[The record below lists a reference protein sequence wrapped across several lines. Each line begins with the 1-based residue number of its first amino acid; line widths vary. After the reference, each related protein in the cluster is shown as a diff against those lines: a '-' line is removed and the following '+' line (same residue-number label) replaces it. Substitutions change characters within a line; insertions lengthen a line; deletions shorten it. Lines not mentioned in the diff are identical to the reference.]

1 MRREC
6 AGAHPNTCLGNR
18 RIGDRHGHTL
28 IFRQIRSS
36 DRRRGNRSHRTGLLD
51 LAPNRF
57 LSARHFVHTTVIYH
71 LGKSFIK
78 GYAHLVSLGQTEFRR
93 FHLTTVERD
102 AVTGLRRILGSE
114 NQIVES
120 VVAAGHV
127 VHHHSVQIAVCIG
140 IHRSRRSGHLRDQL
154 GNGNGR
160 SLTRIGRNHTAFEI
174 DLLTAV
180 ALDELYVID
189 CEYRRQISRE
199 TDRKLA
205 DSLLER
211 EIYGELHPVRIGRIA
226 AADLLVSQVARP
238 VGSVT
243 YGNVERLGFENVVVS
258 TAVTL
263 RISTAEDDPVVGLA
277 RRHRNSVDV
286 ESRRCRTEENLVR
299 TRSTVV
305 TAAELTGST
314 HRYVRRGIGHR
325 RITRTGSILPC
336 IGLIEER
343 PFIIDLLGRRLV
355 EIVLVNRIAAR
366 IGRHDTAAEID
377 FLTAVAIGKRKIVN
391 RKCGIGSLTA
401 RRGSKANRKLLQ
413 RRFQRKVRFELNPV
427 RIGFVA
433 AADLLIFQ
441 LFPGRTVSDPNVEIL
456 GFESIIVSTIIIF
469 RIIRTESNPII
480 GFARRQRNV
489 IYVEI
494 SGSRTEEDLVLAR
507 SSVIAAAVF
516 LRRAYRHILVSIS
529 YGLDTRA
536 RSILPSIRLIEE
548 RPFIIDLL
556 GRRLVE
562 IVLVNRIAARIGR
575 HDTAAE
581 IDFLTAV
588 AIGKRKIVNR
598 KCGIGSLTARRGSK
612 ANRKLL
618 QRRFQRKVRF
628 ELNPVRIGFVAAA
641 DLLIFQLFPG
651 RTVSDPNV
659 EILGFE
665 SIIVS
670 TIIIFRIIRTESNP
684 IIGFAR
690 RQRNVIYVEISGSR
704 TEEDLVL
711 ARSSVIAAAVFLR
724 RAYRHILVSISYG
737 LDTRARSILPSIRLI
752 EERPAIVLFRSKRFI
767 EIIAVNN
774 GRRLH
779 FALKY
784 IDILLNQCAVGVVN
798 LESHFGRL
806 TDVRSGHRNGH
817 GSIALAFGSRKA
829 HPSLFVLDDST
840 PGTVRFNDKSTV
852 VLICGL
858 SLRIER
864 QVLRRDVQI
873 GSAHVV
879 IVVGTSREHRHGE
892 HGQCTEEQFPNAT
905 LFHKQLNFRVI

>member
-6 AGAHPNTCLGNR
+6 AGARPNTCLGNR

-51 LAPNRF
+51 LAPSRF

-78 GYAHLVSLGQTEFRR
+78 GYAHLVTLVQTERRR
-93 FHLTTVERD
+93 FYLTTVERD

-114 NQIVES
+114 DQVVEGIIGT
-120 VVAAGHV
+120 GHI
-127 VHHHSVQIAVCIG
+127 VHHHSVQIAICIG
-140 IHRSRRSGHLRDQL
+140 IHRSLRISHLCDQL

-160 SLTRIGRNHTAFEI
+160 SLTRIGRHHTAFEI

-211 EIYGELHPVRIGRIA
+211 EIYGELDPVRIGRIA
-226 AADLLVSQVARP
+226 AADLLVSQIARP

-243 YGNVERLGFENVVVS
+243 YGNVERFGFENVVVS

-343 PFIIDLLGRRLV
+343 PFIINLLGRRLV

-366 IGRHDTAAEID
+366 IGRHDTAARQVD
-377 FLTAVAIGKRKIVN
+377 LLAAVTGHQRDIVQTELRRCFRLELDVKRRSRI
-391 RKCGIGSLTA
+391 LE
-401 RRGSKANRKLLQ
+401 
-413 RRFQRKVRFELNPV
+413 RKVLGCKYPV
-427 RIGFVA
+427 RI
-433 AADLLIFQ
+433 DLITVVYLVRQRSIVRSV
-441 LFPGRTVSDPNVEIL
+441 RTEINHEVVLVEIIVIVITVVIL
-456 GFESIIVSTIIIF
+456 SAESQLQ
-469 RIIRTESNPII
+469 I
-480 GFARRQRNV
+480 GLVGGER
-489 IYVEI
+489 YVFNRK
-494 SGSRTEEDLVLAR
+494 GCRSRAEEDHV
-507 SSVIAAAVF
+507 
-516 LRRAYRHILVSIS
+516 
-529 YGLDTRA
+529 RA
-536 RSILPSIRLIEE
+536 RSTVISTRAALAGRTNRGVRTLVRNLRSTLTGGVPTRVSRNQRLIING
-548 RPFIIDLL
+548 FVT
-556 GRRLVE
+556 RRLVE
-562 IVLVNRIAARIGR
+562 NNRRR
-575 HDTAAE
+575 H
-581 IDFLTAV
+581 
-588 AIGKRKIVNR
+588 
-598 KCGIGSLTARRGSK
+598 
-612 ANRKLL
+612 
-618 QRRFQRKVRF
+618 
-628 ELNPVRIGFVAAA
+628 
-641 DLLIFQLFPG
+641 
-651 RTVSDPNV
+651 
-659 EILGFE
+659 
-665 SIIVS
+665 
-670 TIIIFRIIRTESNP
+670 
-684 IIGFAR
+684 
-690 RQRNVIYVEISGSR
+690 Y
-704 TEEDLVL
+704 
-711 ARSSVIAAAVFLR
+711 
-724 RAYRHILVSISYG
+724 
-737 LDTRARSILPSIRLI
+737 
-752 EERPAIVLFRSKRFI
+752 
-767 EIIAVNN
+767 
-774 GRRLH
+774 

-798 LESHFGRL
+798 LESHFSRL

>member
-6 AGAHPNTCLGNR
+6 AGARPNTCLGNR

-36 DRRRGNRSHRTGLLD
+36 DRRRRNRSHRTGLLD
-51 LAPNRF
+51 LAPSRF

-78 GYAHLVSLGQTEFRR
+78 GYAHLVTLVQTERRR
-93 FHLTTVERD
+93 FYLTAVEGD

-114 NQIVES
+114 DQVVEGIIGT
-120 VVAAGHV
+120 GHV
-127 VHHHSVQIAVCIG
+127 VHHHSVQIAICIG
-140 IHRSRRSGHLRDQL
+140 IHRSLRISHLRDQL

-189 CEYRRQISRE
+189 CKYRRQISRE

-211 EIYGELHPVRIGRIA
+211 EIYGKLDPVRIGRIA

-277 RRHRNSVDV
+277 RRHRNIVDV
-286 ESRRCRTEENLVR
+286 ESRRCRAEENLVR

-305 TAAELTGST
+305 TAAELAGST

-336 IGLIEER
+336 VGLVEER
-343 PFIIDLLGRRLV
+343 PFIIDLLGRRLI

-366 IGRHDTAAEID
+366 IGRHDTAARQVD
-377 FLTAVAIGKRKIVN
+377 FLAAVAGHQSNIIQTEFRRNICFELDIKRRSRILERKVLGSEYPIRIFLITVVHLVRQRSIVRSVRTERNHEVILLETVVIIVLIVILSAESQLQVGLAGGERYVFN
-391 RKCGIGSLTA
+391 RKGC
-401 RRGSKANRKLLQ
+401 R
-413 RRFQRKVRFELNPV
+413 
-427 RIGFVA
+427 
-433 AADLLIFQ
+433 
-441 LFPGRTVSDPNVEIL
+441 
-456 GFESIIVSTIIIF
+456 
-469 RIIRTESNPII
+469 
-480 GFARRQRNV
+480 
-489 IYVEI
+489 
-494 SGSRTEEDLVLAR
+494 SRTEEDHVRTR
-507 SSVIAAAVF
+507 STVI
-516 LRRAYRHILVSIS
+516 S
-529 YGLDTRA
+529 TRA
-536 RSILPSIRLIEE
+536 ALAGRTNRGVRTLVRNLRSTLTGGVPTRVSRNQRLIING
-548 RPFIIDLL
+548 FVT
-556 GRRLVE
+556 RRLVE
-562 IVLVNRIAARIGR
+562 NNRRR
-575 HDTAAE
+575 H
-581 IDFLTAV
+581 
-588 AIGKRKIVNR
+588 
-598 KCGIGSLTARRGSK
+598 
-612 ANRKLL
+612 
-618 QRRFQRKVRF
+618 
-628 ELNPVRIGFVAAA
+628 
-641 DLLIFQLFPG
+641 
-651 RTVSDPNV
+651 
-659 EILGFE
+659 
-665 SIIVS
+665 
-670 TIIIFRIIRTESNP
+670 
-684 IIGFAR
+684 
-690 RQRNVIYVEISGSR
+690 
-704 TEEDLVL
+704 
-711 ARSSVIAAAVFLR
+711 
-724 RAYRHILVSISYG
+724 
-737 LDTRARSILPSIRLI
+737 
-752 EERPAIVLFRSKRFI
+752 
-767 EIIAVNN
+767 
-774 GRRLH
+774 H

-798 LESHFGRL
+798 LECHFGRL

>member
-6 AGAHPNTCLGNR
+6 AGARPNTCLGNR

-51 LAPNRF
+51 LAPSRF

-78 GYAHLVSLGQTEFRR
+78 GYAHLVTLVQTERRR
-93 FHLTTVERD
+93 FYLTAVERD

-114 NQIVES
+114 DQVVEGIIGT
-120 VVAAGHV
+120 GHV
-127 VHHHSVQIAVCIG
+127 VHHHCVQIAICIG
-140 IHRSRRSGHLRDQL
+140 IHRSLRISHLRDQL
-154 GNGNGR
+154 RNSNGR

-189 CEYRRQISRE
+189 CKYRRQISRE

-211 EIYGELHPVRIGRIA
+211 EIYGKLDPVRIGRIA

-277 RRHRNSVDV
+277 RRHRNIVDV
-286 ESRRCRTEENLVR
+286 ESRRCRAEENLVR

-305 TAAELTGST
+305 TAAELAGST

-336 IGLIEER
+336 VGLIQER
-343 PFIIDLLGRRLV
+343 PFIIDLLGRRLI

-366 IGRHDTAAEID
+366 IGRHDTAARQVD
-377 FLTAVAIGKRKIVN
+377 LLAAVAGHQSNIIQTEFRRNICFELDIKRRSRILERKVLGSEYPIRIFLVTVVHLVRQRSIVRSVRTERNHEVILLETVVIIVLIVILSAESQLQVGLAGGERYVFN
-391 RKCGIGSLTA
+391 RKGC
-401 RRGSKANRKLLQ
+401 R
-413 RRFQRKVRFELNPV
+413 
-427 RIGFVA
+427 
-433 AADLLIFQ
+433 
-441 LFPGRTVSDPNVEIL
+441 
-456 GFESIIVSTIIIF
+456 
-469 RIIRTESNPII
+469 
-480 GFARRQRNV
+480 
-489 IYVEI
+489 
-494 SGSRTEEDLVLAR
+494 SRTEEDHVRTR
-507 SSVIAAAVF
+507 STVI
-516 LRRAYRHILVSIS
+516 S
-529 YGLDTRA
+529 TRA
-536 RSILPSIRLIEE
+536 ALAGRTNRGVRTLVRNLRSTLTGGVPTRVSRNQRLIING
-548 RPFIIDLL
+548 FVT
-556 GRRLVE
+556 RRLVE
-562 IVLVNRIAARIGR
+562 NNRRR
-575 HDTAAE
+575 H
-581 IDFLTAV
+581 
-588 AIGKRKIVNR
+588 
-598 KCGIGSLTARRGSK
+598 
-612 ANRKLL
+612 
-618 QRRFQRKVRF
+618 
-628 ELNPVRIGFVAAA
+628 
-641 DLLIFQLFPG
+641 
-651 RTVSDPNV
+651 
-659 EILGFE
+659 
-665 SIIVS
+665 
-670 TIIIFRIIRTESNP
+670 
-684 IIGFAR
+684 
-690 RQRNVIYVEISGSR
+690 Y
-704 TEEDLVL
+704 
-711 ARSSVIAAAVFLR
+711 
-724 RAYRHILVSISYG
+724 
-737 LDTRARSILPSIRLI
+737 
-752 EERPAIVLFRSKRFI
+752 
-767 EIIAVNN
+767 
-774 GRRLH
+774 

>member
-6 AGAHPNTCLGNR
+6 AGARPNTCLGNR

-28 IFRQIRSS
+28 IFRQIRSN

-51 LAPNRF
+51 LAPSRF

-78 GYAHLVSLGQTEFRR
+78 GYAHLVTLVQTERRR
-93 FHLTTVERD
+93 FYLTAVERD

-114 NQIVES
+114 DQVVEGIIGT
-120 VVAAGHV
+120 GHV
-127 VHHHSVQIAVCIG
+127 VHHHSVQIAICIG
-140 IHRSRRSGHLRDQL
+140 IHRSLRISHLRDQL

-174 DLLTAV
+174 NLLTAV

-211 EIYGELHPVRIGRIA
+211 EIYGKLDPVRIGRIA

-258 TAVTL
+258 TAVIL

-277 RRHRNSVDV
+277 RRHRNIVDV
-286 ESRRCRTEENLVR
+286 ESRRCRAEENLVR

-305 TAAELTGST
+305 TAAELAGST

-336 IGLIEER
+336 VGLVEER
-343 PFIIDLLGRRLV
+343 PFIIDLLGRRLI
-355 EIVLVNRIAAR
+355 EIVLVNRITAR
-366 IGRHDTAAEID
+366 IGRHDTAARQVD
-377 FLTAVAIGKRKIVN
+377 FLAAVAGHQSNIIQTEFRRNICFELDIKRRSRILERKVLGSEYPIRIFLITVVHLVRQRSIVRSVRTERNHEVILLETVVIIVLIVILSAESQLQVGLAGGERYVFN
-391 RKCGIGSLTA
+391 RKGC
-401 RRGSKANRKLLQ
+401 R
-413 RRFQRKVRFELNPV
+413 
-427 RIGFVA
+427 
-433 AADLLIFQ
+433 
-441 LFPGRTVSDPNVEIL
+441 
-456 GFESIIVSTIIIF
+456 
-469 RIIRTESNPII
+469 
-480 GFARRQRNV
+480 
-489 IYVEI
+489 
-494 SGSRTEEDLVLAR
+494 SRTEEDHVRTR
-507 SSVIAAAVF
+507 STVI
-516 LRRAYRHILVSIS
+516 S
-529 YGLDTRA
+529 TRA
-536 RSILPSIRLIEE
+536 ALAGRTNRGVRTLVRNLRSTLTGGVPTRVSRNQRLIING
-548 RPFIIDLL
+548 FVT
-556 GRRLVE
+556 RRLVE
-562 IVLVNRIAARIGR
+562 NNRRR
-575 HDTAAE
+575 H
-581 IDFLTAV
+581 
-588 AIGKRKIVNR
+588 
-598 KCGIGSLTARRGSK
+598 
-612 ANRKLL
+612 
-618 QRRFQRKVRF
+618 
-628 ELNPVRIGFVAAA
+628 
-641 DLLIFQLFPG
+641 
-651 RTVSDPNV
+651 
-659 EILGFE
+659 
-665 SIIVS
+665 
-670 TIIIFRIIRTESNP
+670 
-684 IIGFAR
+684 
-690 RQRNVIYVEISGSR
+690 Y
-704 TEEDLVL
+704 
-711 ARSSVIAAAVFLR
+711 
-724 RAYRHILVSISYG
+724 
-737 LDTRARSILPSIRLI
+737 
-752 EERPAIVLFRSKRFI
+752 
-767 EIIAVNN
+767 
-774 GRRLH
+774 
-779 FALKY
+779 FALKH

>member
-6 AGAHPNTCLGNR
+6 AGARPNTCLGNR

-36 DRRRGNRSHRTGLLD
+36 DRRRRNRSHRTGLLD
-51 LAPNRF
+51 LAPSRF

-78 GYAHLVSLGQTEFRR
+78 GYAHLVTLVQTERRR
-93 FHLTTVERD
+93 FYLTAVEGD

-114 NQIVES
+114 DQVVEGIIGT
-120 VVAAGHV
+120 GHV
-127 VHHHSVQIAVCIG
+127 VHHHSVQIAICIG
-140 IHRSRRSGHLRDQL
+140 IHRSLRISHLRDQL

-189 CEYRRQISRE
+189 CKYRRQISRE

-211 EIYGELHPVRIGRIA
+211 EIYGKLDPVRIGRIA

-277 RRHRNSVDV
+277 RRHRNIVDV
-286 ESRRCRTEENLVR
+286 ESRRCRAEENLVR

-305 TAAELTGST
+305 TAAELAGST

-336 IGLIEER
+336 VGLIQER
-343 PFIIDLLGRRLV
+343 PFIIDLLGRRLI

-366 IGRHDTAAEID
+366 IGRHDTAARQVD
-377 FLTAVAIGKRKIVN
+377 FLAAVAGHQSNIIQTEFRRNICFELDIKRRSRILERKVLGSEYPIRIFLVTVVHLVRQRSIVRSVRTERNHEVILLETVVIIVLIVILSAESQLQVGLAGGERYVFN
-391 RKCGIGSLTA
+391 RKGC
-401 RRGSKANRKLLQ
+401 R
-413 RRFQRKVRFELNPV
+413 
-427 RIGFVA
+427 
-433 AADLLIFQ
+433 
-441 LFPGRTVSDPNVEIL
+441 
-456 GFESIIVSTIIIF
+456 
-469 RIIRTESNPII
+469 
-480 GFARRQRNV
+480 
-489 IYVEI
+489 
-494 SGSRTEEDLVLAR
+494 SRTEEDHVRTR
-507 SSVIAAAVF
+507 STVI
-516 LRRAYRHILVSIS
+516 S
-529 YGLDTRA
+529 TRA
-536 RSILPSIRLIEE
+536 ALAGRTNRGVRTLVRNLRSTLTGGVPTRVSRNQRLIING
-548 RPFIIDLL
+548 FVT
-556 GRRLVE
+556 RRLVE
-562 IVLVNRIAARIGR
+562 NNRRR
-575 HDTAAE
+575 H
-581 IDFLTAV
+581 
-588 AIGKRKIVNR
+588 
-598 KCGIGSLTARRGSK
+598 
-612 ANRKLL
+612 
-618 QRRFQRKVRF
+618 
-628 ELNPVRIGFVAAA
+628 
-641 DLLIFQLFPG
+641 
-651 RTVSDPNV
+651 
-659 EILGFE
+659 
-665 SIIVS
+665 
-670 TIIIFRIIRTESNP
+670 
-684 IIGFAR
+684 
-690 RQRNVIYVEISGSR
+690 
-704 TEEDLVL
+704 
-711 ARSSVIAAAVFLR
+711 
-724 RAYRHILVSISYG
+724 
-737 LDTRARSILPSIRLI
+737 
-752 EERPAIVLFRSKRFI
+752 
-767 EIIAVNN
+767 
-774 GRRLH
+774 H

-798 LESHFGRL
+798 LECHFGRL

>member
-6 AGAHPNTCLGNR
+6 AGARPNTCLGNR

-28 IFRQIRSS
+28 IFRQIRSN

-51 LAPNRF
+51 LAPSRF

-78 GYAHLVSLGQTEFRR
+78 GYAHLVTLVQTERRR
-93 FHLTTVERD
+93 FYLTAVERD

-114 NQIVES
+114 DQVVEGIIGT
-120 VVAAGHV
+120 GHV
-127 VHHHSVQIAVCIG
+127 VHHHSVQIAICIG
-140 IHRSRRSGHLRDQL
+140 IHRSLRISHLRDQL

-174 DLLTAV
+174 NLLTAV

-211 EIYGELHPVRIGRIA
+211 EIYGKLDPVRIGRIA

-258 TAVTL
+258 TAVIL

-277 RRHRNSVDV
+277 RRHRNIVDV
-286 ESRRCRTEENLVR
+286 ESRRCRAEENLVR

-305 TAAELTGST
+305 TAAELAGST

-336 IGLIEER
+336 VGLVEER
-343 PFIIDLLGRRLV
+343 PFIIDLLGRRLI
-355 EIVLVNRIAAR
+355 EIVLVNRITAR
-366 IGRHDTAAEID
+366 IGRHDTAARQVD
-377 FLTAVAIGKRKIVN
+377 FLAAVAGHQSNIIQTEFRRNICFELDIKRRSRILERKVLGSEYPIRIFLVTVVHLVRQRSIVRSVRTERNHEVILLETVVIIVLIVILSAESQLQVGLAGGERYVFN
-391 RKCGIGSLTA
+391 RKGC
-401 RRGSKANRKLLQ
+401 R
-413 RRFQRKVRFELNPV
+413 
-427 RIGFVA
+427 
-433 AADLLIFQ
+433 
-441 LFPGRTVSDPNVEIL
+441 
-456 GFESIIVSTIIIF
+456 
-469 RIIRTESNPII
+469 
-480 GFARRQRNV
+480 
-489 IYVEI
+489 
-494 SGSRTEEDLVLAR
+494 SRTEEDHVRTR
-507 SSVIAAAVF
+507 STVI
-516 LRRAYRHILVSIS
+516 S
-529 YGLDTRA
+529 TRA
-536 RSILPSIRLIEE
+536 ALAGRTNRGVRTLVRNLRSTLTGGVPTRVSRNQRLIING
-548 RPFIIDLL
+548 FVT
-556 GRRLVE
+556 RRLVE
-562 IVLVNRIAARIGR
+562 NNRRR
-575 HDTAAE
+575 H
-581 IDFLTAV
+581 
-588 AIGKRKIVNR
+588 
-598 KCGIGSLTARRGSK
+598 
-612 ANRKLL
+612 
-618 QRRFQRKVRF
+618 
-628 ELNPVRIGFVAAA
+628 
-641 DLLIFQLFPG
+641 
-651 RTVSDPNV
+651 
-659 EILGFE
+659 
-665 SIIVS
+665 
-670 TIIIFRIIRTESNP
+670 
-684 IIGFAR
+684 
-690 RQRNVIYVEISGSR
+690 Y
-704 TEEDLVL
+704 
-711 ARSSVIAAAVFLR
+711 
-724 RAYRHILVSISYG
+724 
-737 LDTRARSILPSIRLI
+737 
-752 EERPAIVLFRSKRFI
+752 
-767 EIIAVNN
+767 
-774 GRRLH
+774 
-779 FALKY
+779 FALKH

>member
-6 AGAHPNTCLGNR
+6 AGARPNTCLGNR

-51 LAPNRF
+51 LAPSRF

-78 GYAHLVSLGQTEFRR
+78 GYAHLVTLVQTERRR
-93 FHLTTVERD
+93 FYLTAVERD

-114 NQIVES
+114 DQVVEGIIGT
-120 VVAAGHV
+120 GHI
-127 VHHHSVQIAVCIG
+127 VHHHSVQIAICIG
-140 IHRSRRSGHLRDQL
+140 IHRSLRISHLCDQL

-160 SLTRIGRNHTAFEI
+160 SLTRIGRHHTAFEI

-211 EIYGELHPVRIGRIA
+211 EIYGELDPVRIGRIA
-226 AADLLVSQVARP
+226 AADLLVSQIARP

-243 YGNVERLGFENVVVS
+243 YGNVERFGFENVVVS

-366 IGRHDTAAEID
+366 IGRHDTAARQVD
-377 FLTAVAIGKRKIVN
+377 LLAAVTGHQRDIVQTELRRCFRLELDVKRRSRI
-391 RKCGIGSLTA
+391 LE
-401 RRGSKANRKLLQ
+401 
-413 RRFQRKVRFELNPV
+413 RKVLGCKYPV
-427 RIGFVA
+427 RI
-433 AADLLIFQ
+433 DLITVVYLVRQRSIVRSV
-441 LFPGRTVSDPNVEIL
+441 RTEINHEVVLVEIIVIVITVVIL
-456 GFESIIVSTIIIF
+456 SAESQLQ
-469 RIIRTESNPII
+469 I
-480 GFARRQRNV
+480 GLAGGER
-489 IYVEI
+489 YVFNRK
-494 SGSRTEEDLVLAR
+494 GCRSRAEEDHV
-507 SSVIAAAVF
+507 
-516 LRRAYRHILVSIS
+516 
-529 YGLDTRA
+529 RA
-536 RSILPSIRLIEE
+536 RSTVISTRAALTGSADRSIHA
-548 RPFIIDLL
+548 
-556 GRRLVE
+556 LVGNLRSPLAGGVPTR
-562 IVLVNRIAARIGR
+562 IVGNQRIR
-575 HDTAAE
+575 
-581 IDFLTAV
+581 
-588 AIGKRKIVNR
+588 
-598 KCGIGSLTARRGSK
+598 
-612 ANRKLL
+612 
-618 QRRFQRKVRF
+618 VRNG
-628 ELNPVRIGFVAAA
+628 LATCGFVE
-641 DLLIFQLFPG
+641 D
-651 RTVSDPNV
+651 
-659 EILGFE
+659 E
-665 SIIVS
+665 
-670 TIIIFRIIRTESNP
+670 
-684 IIGFAR
+684 R
-690 RQRNVIYVEISGSR
+690 R
-704 TEEDLVL
+704 
-711 ARSSVIAAAVFLR
+711 
-724 RAYRHILVSISYG
+724 RH
-737 LDTRARSILPSIRLI
+737 
-752 EERPAIVLFRSKRFI
+752 
-767 EIIAVNN
+767 
-774 GRRLH
+774 H
-779 FALKY
+779 FALKH

-798 LESHFGRL
+798 LESHFSRL

-829 HPSLFVLDDST
+829 HPSLFILDDST

-873 GSAHVV
+873 GSTHVV
-879 IVVGTSREHRHGE
+879 IVVGTSREHRYGE

>member
-6 AGAHPNTCLGNR
+6 AGARPNTCLGNR

-51 LAPNRF
+51 LAPGRV
-57 LSARHFVHTTVIYH
+57 LVAGHFVHTVVILH
-71 LGKSFIK
+71 LSKPFIE
-78 GYAHLVSLGQTEFRR
+78 GYAHLVAFVQTKCRR
-93 FHLTTVERD
+93 FYLTAVERD

-114 NQIVES
+114 DQVVEGIIGT
-120 VVAAGHV
+120 GHI
-127 VHHHSVQIAVCIG
+127 VHHHSVQIAICIG
-140 IHRSRRSGHLRDQL
+140 IHRSLRISHLCDQL

-160 SLTRIGRNHTAFEI
+160 SLTRIGRHHTAFEI

-211 EIYGELHPVRIGRIA
+211 EIYGELDPVRIGRIA
-226 AADLLVSQVARP
+226 AADLLVSQIARP

-243 YGNVERLGFENVVVS
+243 YGNVERFGFENVVVS

-343 PFIIDLLGRRLV
+343 PFIINLLGRRLI
-355 EIVLVNRIAAR
+355 EIVLVNRITAR
-366 IGRHDTAAEID
+366 IGRHDTAARQVD
-377 FLTAVAIGKRKIVN
+377 FLAAVAGHQSNIIQTEFRRNICFELDIKRRSRILERKVLGSEYPIRIFLVTVVHLVRQRSIVRSVRTERNHEVILLETVVIIVLIVILSAESQLQVGLAGGERYVFN
-391 RKCGIGSLTA
+391 RKGC
-401 RRGSKANRKLLQ
+401 R
-413 RRFQRKVRFELNPV
+413 
-427 RIGFVA
+427 
-433 AADLLIFQ
+433 
-441 LFPGRTVSDPNVEIL
+441 
-456 GFESIIVSTIIIF
+456 
-469 RIIRTESNPII
+469 
-480 GFARRQRNV
+480 
-489 IYVEI
+489 
-494 SGSRTEEDLVLAR
+494 SRTEEDHVRTR
-507 SSVIAAAVF
+507 STVI
-516 LRRAYRHILVSIS
+516 S
-529 YGLDTRA
+529 TRA
-536 RSILPSIRLIEE
+536 ALAGRTNRGVRTLVRNLRSTLTGGVPTRVSRNQRLIING
-548 RPFIIDLL
+548 FVT
-556 GRRLVE
+556 RRLVE
-562 IVLVNRIAARIGR
+562 NNRRR
-575 HDTAAE
+575 H
-581 IDFLTAV
+581 
-588 AIGKRKIVNR
+588 
-598 KCGIGSLTARRGSK
+598 
-612 ANRKLL
+612 
-618 QRRFQRKVRF
+618 
-628 ELNPVRIGFVAAA
+628 
-641 DLLIFQLFPG
+641 
-651 RTVSDPNV
+651 
-659 EILGFE
+659 
-665 SIIVS
+665 
-670 TIIIFRIIRTESNP
+670 
-684 IIGFAR
+684 
-690 RQRNVIYVEISGSR
+690 Y
-704 TEEDLVL
+704 
-711 ARSSVIAAAVFLR
+711 
-724 RAYRHILVSISYG
+724 
-737 LDTRARSILPSIRLI
+737 
-752 EERPAIVLFRSKRFI
+752 
-767 EIIAVNN
+767 
-774 GRRLH
+774 
-779 FALKY
+779 FALKH

>member
-6 AGAHPNTCLGNR
+6 AGARPNTCLGNR

-28 IFRQIRSS
+28 IFRQIRSN

-51 LAPNRF
+51 LAPSRF

-78 GYAHLVSLGQTEFRR
+78 GYAHLVTLVQTERRR
-93 FHLTTVERD
+93 FYLTAVERD

-114 NQIVES
+114 DQVVEGIIGT
-120 VVAAGHV
+120 GHV
-127 VHHHSVQIAVCIG
+127 VHHHSVQIAICIG
-140 IHRSRRSGHLRDQL
+140 IHRSFRISHLCDQL

-211 EIYGELHPVRIGRIA
+211 EIYGELDPVRIGRIA
-226 AADLLVSQVARP
+226 AADLLVSQIARP

-243 YGNVERLGFENVVVS
+243 YGNVERFGFENVVVS

-343 PFIIDLLGRRLV
+343 PFIINLLGRRLV

-366 IGRHDTAAEID
+366 IGRHDTAARQVD
-377 FLTAVAIGKRKIVN
+377 LLAAVAGHQSNIIQTEFRRNICFELDIKRRSRI
-391 RKCGIGSLTA
+391 LE
-401 RRGSKANRKLLQ
+401 
-413 RRFQRKVRFELNPV
+413 RKVLGSEYPV
-427 RIGFVA
+427 RIFLVTVVHLVRQRSIVRSVRTERNHEVI
-433 AADLLIFQ
+433 LLE
-441 LFPGRTVSDPNVEIL
+441 TVV
-456 GFESIIVSTIIIF
+456 IIVLIVILSA
-469 RIIRTESNPII
+469 ESQLQV
-480 GFARRQRNV
+480 GLAGGER
-489 IYVEI
+489 YVFNRK
-494 SGSRTEEDLVLAR
+494 GCRSRTEEDHVRTR
-507 SSVIAAAVF
+507 STVI
-516 LRRAYRHILVSIS
+516 S
-529 YGLDTRA
+529 TRA
-536 RSILPSIRLIEE
+536 ALAGRTNRGVRTLVRNLRSTLTGGVPTRVSRNQRLIING
-548 RPFIIDLL
+548 FVT
-556 GRRLVE
+556 RRLVE
-562 IVLVNRIAARIGR
+562 DERRR
-575 HDTAAE
+575 H
-581 IDFLTAV
+581 
-588 AIGKRKIVNR
+588 
-598 KCGIGSLTARRGSK
+598 
-612 ANRKLL
+612 
-618 QRRFQRKVRF
+618 
-628 ELNPVRIGFVAAA
+628 
-641 DLLIFQLFPG
+641 
-651 RTVSDPNV
+651 
-659 EILGFE
+659 
-665 SIIVS
+665 
-670 TIIIFRIIRTESNP
+670 
-684 IIGFAR
+684 
-690 RQRNVIYVEISGSR
+690 
-704 TEEDLVL
+704 
-711 ARSSVIAAAVFLR
+711 
-724 RAYRHILVSISYG
+724 
-737 LDTRARSILPSIRLI
+737 
-752 EERPAIVLFRSKRFI
+752 
-767 EIIAVNN
+767 
-774 GRRLH
+774 H

>member
-6 AGAHPNTCLGNR
+6 AGARPNTCLGNR

-36 DRRRGNRSHRTGLLD
+36 DRRRRNRSHRTGLLD
-51 LAPNRF
+51 LAPSRF

-78 GYAHLVSLGQTEFRR
+78 GYAHLVTLVQTERRR
-93 FHLTTVERD
+93 FYLTAVERD

-114 NQIVES
+114 DQVVEGIIGT
-120 VVAAGHV
+120 GHV
-127 VHHHSVQIAVCIG
+127 VHHHCVQIAICIG
-140 IHRSRRSGHLRDQL
+140 IHRSLRISHLRDQL
-154 GNGNGR
+154 RNGNGR

-189 CEYRRQISRE
+189 CESRRQICRE

-211 EIYGELHPVRIGRIA
+211 EIYGKLDPVRIGRIA

-243 YGNVERLGFENVVVS
+243 YGDVERLGFENVVVS
-258 TAVTL
+258 RTVLL

-286 ESRRCRTEENLVR
+286 ESRRCRAEENLVR

-305 TAAELTGST
+305 TAAELAGST

-336 IGLIEER
+336 VGLIQER
-343 PFIIDLLGRRLV
+343 PFIIDLLGRRLI

-366 IGRHDTAAEID
+366 IGRHDTAARQVD
-377 FLTAVAIGKRKIVN
+377 LLAAVAGHQSNIIQTEFRRNICFELDIKRRSRI
-391 RKCGIGSLTA
+391 LE
-401 RRGSKANRKLLQ
+401 
-413 RRFQRKVRFELNPV
+413 RKVLGSEYPV
-427 RIGFVA
+427 RIFLVTVVHLVRQRSIVRSVRTERNHEVI
-433 AADLLIFQ
+433 LLE
-441 LFPGRTVSDPNVEIL
+441 TVV
-456 GFESIIVSTIIIF
+456 IIVLIVILSA
-469 RIIRTESNPII
+469 ESQLQV
-480 GFARRQRNV
+480 GLAGGER
-489 IYVEI
+489 YVFNRK
-494 SGSRTEEDLVLAR
+494 GCRSRTEEDHVRTR
-507 SSVIAAAVF
+507 STVI
-516 LRRAYRHILVSIS
+516 S
-529 YGLDTRA
+529 TRA
-536 RSILPSIRLIEE
+536 ALAGRTNRGVRTLVRNLRSTLTGGVPTRVSRNQRLIING
-548 RPFIIDLL
+548 FVT
-556 GRRLVE
+556 RRLVE
-562 IVLVNRIAARIGR
+562 NNRRR
-575 HDTAAE
+575 H
-581 IDFLTAV
+581 
-588 AIGKRKIVNR
+588 
-598 KCGIGSLTARRGSK
+598 
-612 ANRKLL
+612 
-618 QRRFQRKVRF
+618 
-628 ELNPVRIGFVAAA
+628 
-641 DLLIFQLFPG
+641 
-651 RTVSDPNV
+651 
-659 EILGFE
+659 
-665 SIIVS
+665 
-670 TIIIFRIIRTESNP
+670 
-684 IIGFAR
+684 
-690 RQRNVIYVEISGSR
+690 
-704 TEEDLVL
+704 
-711 ARSSVIAAAVFLR
+711 
-724 RAYRHILVSISYG
+724 
-737 LDTRARSILPSIRLI
+737 
-752 EERPAIVLFRSKRFI
+752 
-767 EIIAVNN
+767 
-774 GRRLH
+774 H

>member
-6 AGAHPNTCLGNR
+6 AGARPNTCLGNR

-51 LAPNRF
+51 LAPSRF

-78 GYAHLVSLGQTEFRR
+78 GYAHLVTLVQTERRR
-93 FHLTTVERD
+93 FYLTAVERD

-114 NQIVES
+114 DQVVEGIIGT
-120 VVAAGHV
+120 GHV
-127 VHHHSVQIAVCIG
+127 VHHHCVQIAICIG
-140 IHRSRRSGHLRDQL
+140 IHRSLRISHLRDQL

-189 CEYRRQISRE
+189 CESRRQICRE

-211 EIYGELHPVRIGRIA
+211 EIYGKLNPVRIGRIA

-243 YGNVERLGFENVVVS
+243 YGDVERLGFENVVVS
-258 TAVTL
+258 RTVLL

-286 ESRRCRTEENLVR
+286 ESRRCRAEENLVR

-305 TAAELTGST
+305 TAAELAGST

-366 IGRHDTAAEID
+366 IGRHDTAARQVD
-377 FLTAVAIGKRKIVN
+377 LLAAVTGHQRDIVQTELRRCFRLELDVKRRSRI
-391 RKCGIGSLTA
+391 LE
-401 RRGSKANRKLLQ
+401 
-413 RRFQRKVRFELNPV
+413 RKVLGCKYPV
-427 RIGFVA
+427 RIDLITVVYLVRQRSIVRSVRTEINHEVVLVETVVIIVLIVILSAESQLQVGLAGGERYVFNRKGCRSRAEEDHVRTRSTVISTRAALAGRTNRGVRTLVRNLRSTLTGGVPTRVSRNQRLIINGFV
-433 AADLLIFQ
+433 
-441 LFPGRTVSDPNVEIL
+441 T
-456 GFESIIVSTIIIF
+456 
-469 RIIRTESNPII
+469 
-480 GFARRQRNV
+480 
-489 IYVEI
+489 
-494 SGSRTEEDLVLAR
+494 
-507 SSVIAAAVF
+507 
-516 LRRAYRHILVSIS
+516 
-529 YGLDTRA
+529 
-536 RSILPSIRLIEE
+536 
-548 RPFIIDLL
+548 
-556 GRRLVE
+556 RRLVE
-562 IVLVNRIAARIGR
+562 DERRR
-575 HDTAAE
+575 H
-581 IDFLTAV
+581 
-588 AIGKRKIVNR
+588 
-598 KCGIGSLTARRGSK
+598 
-612 ANRKLL
+612 
-618 QRRFQRKVRF
+618 
-628 ELNPVRIGFVAAA
+628 
-641 DLLIFQLFPG
+641 
-651 RTVSDPNV
+651 
-659 EILGFE
+659 
-665 SIIVS
+665 
-670 TIIIFRIIRTESNP
+670 
-684 IIGFAR
+684 
-690 RQRNVIYVEISGSR
+690 
-704 TEEDLVL
+704 
-711 ARSSVIAAAVFLR
+711 
-724 RAYRHILVSISYG
+724 
-737 LDTRARSILPSIRLI
+737 
-752 EERPAIVLFRSKRFI
+752 
-767 EIIAVNN
+767 
-774 GRRLH
+774 H
-779 FALKY
+779 FALKH

-798 LESHFGRL
+798 LESHLGRL
-806 TDVRSGHRNGH
+806 TDVRSGYHNGH
-817 GSIALAFGSRKA
+817 GSVALAFGSRKA

>member
-6 AGAHPNTCLGNR
+6 AGARPNTCLGNR

-36 DRRRGNRSHRTGLLD
+36 DRRRRNRSHRTGLLD
-51 LAPNRF
+51 LAPSRF

-78 GYAHLVSLGQTEFRR
+78 GYAHLVTLVQTERRR
-93 FHLTTVERD
+93 FYLTAVERD

-114 NQIVES
+114 DQVVEGIIGT
-120 VVAAGHV
+120 GHV
-127 VHHHSVQIAVCIG
+127 VHHHSVQIAICIG
-140 IHRSRRSGHLRDQL
+140 IHRSFRISHLRDQL

-189 CEYRRQISRE
+189 CESRRQICRE

-211 EIYGELHPVRIGRIA
+211 EIYGKLDPVRIGRIA

-243 YGNVERLGFENVVVS
+243 YGDVERLGFENVVVS
-258 TAVTL
+258 RTVLL

-286 ESRRCRTEENLVR
+286 ESRRCRAEENLVR

-305 TAAELTGST
+305 TAAELAGST

-336 IGLIEER
+336 VGLIQER
-343 PFIIDLLGRRLV
+343 PFIIDLRSRRLI

-366 IGRHDTAAEID
+366 IGRHDTAARQVD
-377 FLTAVAIGKRKIVN
+377 LLAAVTGHQRDIVQTELRRCFRLELDVKRRSRI
-391 RKCGIGSLTA
+391 LE
-401 RRGSKANRKLLQ
+401 
-413 RRFQRKVRFELNPV
+413 RKVLGCKYPV
-427 RIGFVA
+427 RIDLITVVYLVRQRSIVRSVRTEINHEVVLVETVVIIVLIVILSAESQLQVGLAGGERYVFNRKGCRSRAEEDHVRTRSTVISTRAALAGRTNRGVRTLVRNLRSTLTGGVPTRVSRNQRLIINGFV
-433 AADLLIFQ
+433 
-441 LFPGRTVSDPNVEIL
+441 T
-456 GFESIIVSTIIIF
+456 
-469 RIIRTESNPII
+469 
-480 GFARRQRNV
+480 
-489 IYVEI
+489 
-494 SGSRTEEDLVLAR
+494 
-507 SSVIAAAVF
+507 
-516 LRRAYRHILVSIS
+516 
-529 YGLDTRA
+529 
-536 RSILPSIRLIEE
+536 
-548 RPFIIDLL
+548 
-556 GRRLVE
+556 RRLVE
-562 IVLVNRIAARIGR
+562 DERRR
-575 HDTAAE
+575 H
-581 IDFLTAV
+581 
-588 AIGKRKIVNR
+588 
-598 KCGIGSLTARRGSK
+598 
-612 ANRKLL
+612 
-618 QRRFQRKVRF
+618 
-628 ELNPVRIGFVAAA
+628 
-641 DLLIFQLFPG
+641 
-651 RTVSDPNV
+651 
-659 EILGFE
+659 
-665 SIIVS
+665 
-670 TIIIFRIIRTESNP
+670 
-684 IIGFAR
+684 
-690 RQRNVIYVEISGSR
+690 
-704 TEEDLVL
+704 
-711 ARSSVIAAAVFLR
+711 
-724 RAYRHILVSISYG
+724 
-737 LDTRARSILPSIRLI
+737 
-752 EERPAIVLFRSKRFI
+752 
-767 EIIAVNN
+767 
-774 GRRLH
+774 H
-779 FALKY
+779 FALKH

-798 LESHFGRL
+798 LESHLGRL
-806 TDVRSGHRNGH
+806 TDVRSGYRNGH
-817 GSIALAFGSRKA
+817 GSVALAFGSRKA

>member
-6 AGAHPNTCLGNR
+6 AGARPNTCLGNR

-36 DRRRGNRSHRTGLLD
+36 DRRRRNRSHRTGLLD
-51 LAPNRF
+51 LAPGRF
-57 LSARHFVHTTVIYH
+57 PVARHFVHTIVILY
-71 LGKSFIK
+71 LGKPLIE
-78 GYAHLVSLGQTEFRR
+78 GYAHLVAFVQTKCRR
-93 FHLTTVERD
+93 FYLTAVERD

-114 NQIVES
+114 DQVVEGIIGT
-120 VVAAGHV
+120 GHI
-127 VHHHSVQIAVCIG
+127 VHHHSVQIAICIG
-140 IHRSRRSGHLRDQL
+140 IHRSLRISHLCDQL

-160 SLTRIGRNHTAFEI
+160 SLTRIGRHHTAFEI

-211 EIYGELHPVRIGRIA
+211 EIYGELDPVRIGRIA
-226 AADLLVSQVARP
+226 AADLLVSQIARP

-243 YGNVERLGFENVVVS
+243 YGNVERFGFENVVVS

-343 PFIIDLLGRRLV
+343 PFIINLLGRRLV

-366 IGRHDTAAEID
+366 IGRHDTAARQVD
-377 FLTAVAIGKRKIVN
+377 LLAAVTGHQRDIVQTELRRCFRLELDVKRRSRI
-391 RKCGIGSLTA
+391 LE
-401 RRGSKANRKLLQ
+401 
-413 RRFQRKVRFELNPV
+413 RKVLGCKYPV
-427 RIGFVA
+427 RI
-433 AADLLIFQ
+433 DLITVVYLVRQRSIVRSV
-441 LFPGRTVSDPNVEIL
+441 RTEINHEVVLVEIIVIVITVVIL
-456 GFESIIVSTIIIF
+456 SAESQLQ
-469 RIIRTESNPII
+469 I
-480 GFARRQRNV
+480 GLVGGER
-489 IYVEI
+489 YVFNRK
-494 SGSRTEEDLVLAR
+494 GCRSRAEEDHV
-507 SSVIAAAVF
+507 
-516 LRRAYRHILVSIS
+516 
-529 YGLDTRA
+529 RA
-536 RSILPSIRLIEE
+536 RSTVISTRAALAGRTNRGVRTLVRNLRSTLTGGVPTRVSRNQRLIING
-548 RPFIIDLL
+548 FVT
-556 GRRLVE
+556 RRLVE
-562 IVLVNRIAARIGR
+562 NNRRR
-575 HDTAAE
+575 H
-581 IDFLTAV
+581 
-588 AIGKRKIVNR
+588 
-598 KCGIGSLTARRGSK
+598 
-612 ANRKLL
+612 
-618 QRRFQRKVRF
+618 
-628 ELNPVRIGFVAAA
+628 
-641 DLLIFQLFPG
+641 
-651 RTVSDPNV
+651 
-659 EILGFE
+659 
-665 SIIVS
+665 
-670 TIIIFRIIRTESNP
+670 
-684 IIGFAR
+684 
-690 RQRNVIYVEISGSR
+690 Y
-704 TEEDLVL
+704 
-711 ARSSVIAAAVFLR
+711 
-724 RAYRHILVSISYG
+724 
-737 LDTRARSILPSIRLI
+737 
-752 EERPAIVLFRSKRFI
+752 
-767 EIIAVNN
+767 
-774 GRRLH
+774 

>member
-6 AGAHPNTCLGNR
+6 AGARPNTCLGNR

-51 LAPNRF
+51 LAPSRF

-78 GYAHLVSLGQTEFRR
+78 GYAHLVTLVQTERRR
-93 FHLTTVERD
+93 FYLTAVERD

-114 NQIVES
+114 DQVVEGIIGT
-120 VVAAGHV
+120 GHV
-127 VHHHSVQIAVCIG
+127 VHHHCVQIAICIG
-140 IHRSRRSGHLRDQL
+140 IHRSLRISHLRDQL

-189 CEYRRQISRE
+189 CKYRRQISRE

-211 EIYGELHPVRIGRIA
+211 EIYGKLDPVRIGRIA

-277 RRHRNSVDV
+277 RRHRNIVDV
-286 ESRRCRTEENLVR
+286 ESRRCRAEENLVR

-305 TAAELTGST
+305 TAAELAGST

-336 IGLIEER
+336 VGLIQER
-343 PFIIDLLGRRLV
+343 PFIIDLLGRRLI

-366 IGRHDTAAEID
+366 IGRHDTAARQVD
-377 FLTAVAIGKRKIVN
+377 LLAAVAGHQSNIIQTEFRRNICFELDIKRRSRI
-391 RKCGIGSLTA
+391 LE
-401 RRGSKANRKLLQ
+401 
-413 RRFQRKVRFELNPV
+413 RKVLGSEYPV
-427 RIGFVA
+427 RIFLVTVVHLVRQRSIVRSVRTERNHEVI
-433 AADLLIFQ
+433 LLE
-441 LFPGRTVSDPNVEIL
+441 TVV
-456 GFESIIVSTIIIF
+456 IIVLIVILSA
-469 RIIRTESNPII
+469 ESQLQV
-480 GFARRQRNV
+480 GLAGGER
-489 IYVEI
+489 YVFNRK
-494 SGSRTEEDLVLAR
+494 GCRSRTEEDHVRTR
-507 SSVIAAAVF
+507 STVI
-516 LRRAYRHILVSIS
+516 S
-529 YGLDTRA
+529 TRA
-536 RSILPSIRLIEE
+536 ALAGRTNRGVRTLVRNLRSTLTGGVPTRVSRNQRLIING
-548 RPFIIDLL
+548 FVT
-556 GRRLVE
+556 RRLVE
-562 IVLVNRIAARIGR
+562 NNRRR
-575 HDTAAE
+575 H
-581 IDFLTAV
+581 
-588 AIGKRKIVNR
+588 
-598 KCGIGSLTARRGSK
+598 
-612 ANRKLL
+612 
-618 QRRFQRKVRF
+618 
-628 ELNPVRIGFVAAA
+628 
-641 DLLIFQLFPG
+641 
-651 RTVSDPNV
+651 
-659 EILGFE
+659 
-665 SIIVS
+665 
-670 TIIIFRIIRTESNP
+670 
-684 IIGFAR
+684 
-690 RQRNVIYVEISGSR
+690 
-704 TEEDLVL
+704 
-711 ARSSVIAAAVFLR
+711 
-724 RAYRHILVSISYG
+724 
-737 LDTRARSILPSIRLI
+737 
-752 EERPAIVLFRSKRFI
+752 
-767 EIIAVNN
+767 
-774 GRRLH
+774 H

-840 PGTVRFNDKSTV
+840 PRTVRFNDKSTV

>member
-6 AGAHPNTCLGNR
+6 AGARPNTCLGNR

-36 DRRRGNRSHRTGLLD
+36 DRRRRNRSHRTGLLD
-51 LAPNRF
+51 LAPSRF

-78 GYAHLVSLGQTEFRR
+78 GYAHLVTLVQTERRR
-93 FHLTTVERD
+93 FYLTAVEGD

-114 NQIVES
+114 DQVVEGIIGT
-120 VVAAGHV
+120 GHV
-127 VHHHSVQIAVCIG
+127 VHHHSVQIAICIG
-140 IHRSRRSGHLRDQL
+140 IHRSLRISHLRDQL

-189 CEYRRQISRE
+189 CKYRRQISRE

-211 EIYGELHPVRIGRIA
+211 EIYGKLDPVRIGRIA

-277 RRHRNSVDV
+277 RRHRNIVDV
-286 ESRRCRTEENLVR
+286 ESRRCRAEENLVR

-305 TAAELTGST
+305 TAAELAGST

-336 IGLIEER
+336 VGLIQER
-343 PFIIDLLGRRLV
+343 PFIIDLLGRRLI
-355 EIVLVNRIAAR
+355 EIVLVNRITAR
-366 IGRHDTAAEID
+366 IGRHDTAARQVD
-377 FLTAVAIGKRKIVN
+377 FLAAVAGHQSNIIQTEFRRNICFELDIKRRSRILERKVLGSEYPIRIFLITVVHLVRQRSIVRSVRTERNHEVILLETVVIIVLIVILSAESQLQVGLAGGERYVFN
-391 RKCGIGSLTA
+391 RKGC
-401 RRGSKANRKLLQ
+401 R
-413 RRFQRKVRFELNPV
+413 
-427 RIGFVA
+427 
-433 AADLLIFQ
+433 
-441 LFPGRTVSDPNVEIL
+441 
-456 GFESIIVSTIIIF
+456 
-469 RIIRTESNPII
+469 
-480 GFARRQRNV
+480 
-489 IYVEI
+489 
-494 SGSRTEEDLVLAR
+494 SRTEEDHVRTR
-507 SSVIAAAVF
+507 STVI
-516 LRRAYRHILVSIS
+516 S
-529 YGLDTRA
+529 TRA
-536 RSILPSIRLIEE
+536 ALAGRTNRGVRTLVRNLRSTLTGGVPTRVSRNQRLIING
-548 RPFIIDLL
+548 FVT
-556 GRRLVE
+556 RRLVE
-562 IVLVNRIAARIGR
+562 NNRRR
-575 HDTAAE
+575 H
-581 IDFLTAV
+581 
-588 AIGKRKIVNR
+588 
-598 KCGIGSLTARRGSK
+598 
-612 ANRKLL
+612 
-618 QRRFQRKVRF
+618 
-628 ELNPVRIGFVAAA
+628 
-641 DLLIFQLFPG
+641 
-651 RTVSDPNV
+651 
-659 EILGFE
+659 
-665 SIIVS
+665 
-670 TIIIFRIIRTESNP
+670 
-684 IIGFAR
+684 
-690 RQRNVIYVEISGSR
+690 
-704 TEEDLVL
+704 
-711 ARSSVIAAAVFLR
+711 
-724 RAYRHILVSISYG
+724 
-737 LDTRARSILPSIRLI
+737 
-752 EERPAIVLFRSKRFI
+752 
-767 EIIAVNN
+767 
-774 GRRLH
+774 H

-798 LESHFGRL
+798 LECHFGRL

>member
-6 AGAHPNTCLGNR
+6 AGARPNTCLGNR

-51 LAPNRF
+51 LAPSRF

-78 GYAHLVSLGQTEFRR
+78 GYAHLVTLVQTERRR
-93 FHLTTVERD
+93 FYLTTVERD

-114 NQIVES
+114 DQVVEGIIGT
-120 VVAAGHV
+120 GHV
-127 VHHHSVQIAVCIG
+127 VHHHSVQIAICIG
-140 IHRSRRSGHLRDQL
+140 IHRSLRISHLRDQL

-189 CEYRRQISRE
+189 CESRRQICRE

-211 EIYGELHPVRIGRIA
+211 EIYGELDPVRIGRIA

-243 YGNVERLGFENVVVS
+243 YGDVERFGFENVVVS
-258 TAVTL
+258 RTVLL

-286 ESRRCRTEENLVR
+286 ESRRCRAEENLVR

-305 TAAELTGST
+305 TAAELAGST

-336 IGLIEER
+336 VGLVQER
-343 PFIIDLLGRRLV
+343 PFTIDLRSRRLI

-366 IGRHDTAAEID
+366 IGRHDTAARQVD
-377 FLTAVAIGKRKIVN
+377 LLAAVTGHQRDIVQTELRRCFRLELDVKRRSRI
-391 RKCGIGSLTA
+391 LE
-401 RRGSKANRKLLQ
+401 
-413 RRFQRKVRFELNPV
+413 RKVLGCKYPV
-427 RIGFVA
+427 RIDLITVVYLVRQRSIVRSVRTEINHEVVLVETVVIIVLIVILSAESQLQVGLAGGERYVFNRKGCRSRAEEDHVRTRSTVISTRAALAGRTNRGVRTLVRNLRSTLTGGVPTRVSRNQRLIINGFV
-433 AADLLIFQ
+433 
-441 LFPGRTVSDPNVEIL
+441 T
-456 GFESIIVSTIIIF
+456 
-469 RIIRTESNPII
+469 
-480 GFARRQRNV
+480 
-489 IYVEI
+489 
-494 SGSRTEEDLVLAR
+494 
-507 SSVIAAAVF
+507 
-516 LRRAYRHILVSIS
+516 
-529 YGLDTRA
+529 
-536 RSILPSIRLIEE
+536 
-548 RPFIIDLL
+548 
-556 GRRLVE
+556 RRLVE
-562 IVLVNRIAARIGR
+562 DERRR
-575 HDTAAE
+575 H
-581 IDFLTAV
+581 
-588 AIGKRKIVNR
+588 
-598 KCGIGSLTARRGSK
+598 
-612 ANRKLL
+612 
-618 QRRFQRKVRF
+618 
-628 ELNPVRIGFVAAA
+628 
-641 DLLIFQLFPG
+641 
-651 RTVSDPNV
+651 
-659 EILGFE
+659 
-665 SIIVS
+665 
-670 TIIIFRIIRTESNP
+670 
-684 IIGFAR
+684 
-690 RQRNVIYVEISGSR
+690 
-704 TEEDLVL
+704 
-711 ARSSVIAAAVFLR
+711 
-724 RAYRHILVSISYG
+724 
-737 LDTRARSILPSIRLI
+737 
-752 EERPAIVLFRSKRFI
+752 
-767 EIIAVNN
+767 
-774 GRRLH
+774 H
-779 FALKY
+779 FALKH

-798 LESHFGRL
+798 LESHLGRL
-806 TDVRSGHRNGH
+806 TDVRSGYRNGH
-817 GSIALAFGSRKA
+817 GSVALAFGSRKA

-873 GSAHVV
+873 GSTHVV
-879 IVVGTSREHRHGE
+879 IVVGTSREHRYGE

>member
-6 AGAHPNTCLGNR
+6 AGARPNTCLGNR

-36 DRRRGNRSHRTGLLD
+36 DRRRRNRSHRTGLLD
-51 LAPNRF
+51 LAPSRF

-78 GYAHLVSLGQTEFRR
+78 GYAHLVTLVQTERRR
-93 FHLTTVERD
+93 FYLTAVERD

-114 NQIVES
+114 DQVVEGIIGT
-120 VVAAGHV
+120 GHV
-127 VHHHSVQIAVCIG
+127 VHHHCVQIAIRIG
-140 IHRSRRSGHLRDQL
+140 IHRSLRISHLRDQL
-154 GNGNGR
+154 RNGNGR

-174 DLLTAV
+174 NLLTAV

-189 CEYRRQISRE
+189 CKYRRQISRE

-211 EIYGELHPVRIGRIA
+211 EIYGKLDPVRIGRIA

-277 RRHRNSVDV
+277 RRHRNIVDV
-286 ESRRCRTEENLVR
+286 ESRRCRAEENLVR

-305 TAAELTGST
+305 TAAELAGST
-314 HRYVRRGIGHR
+314 HRYVRKGIGHR

-336 IGLIEER
+336 VGLIQER
-343 PFIIDLLGRRLV
+343 PFIIDLLGRRLI

-366 IGRHDTAAEID
+366 IGRHDTTARQVDLLA
-377 FLTAVAIGKRKIVN
+377 AVAGHQSNIIQTEFRRNICFELDIKRRSRILERKVLGSEYPIRIFLVTVVHLVRQRSIVRSVRTERNHEVILLETVVIIVLIVILSAESQLQVGLAGGERYVFN
-391 RKCGIGSLTA
+391 RKGC
-401 RRGSKANRKLLQ
+401 R
-413 RRFQRKVRFELNPV
+413 
-427 RIGFVA
+427 
-433 AADLLIFQ
+433 
-441 LFPGRTVSDPNVEIL
+441 
-456 GFESIIVSTIIIF
+456 
-469 RIIRTESNPII
+469 
-480 GFARRQRNV
+480 
-489 IYVEI
+489 
-494 SGSRTEEDLVLAR
+494 SRTEEDHVRTR
-507 SSVIAAAVF
+507 STVI
-516 LRRAYRHILVSIS
+516 S
-529 YGLDTRA
+529 TRA
-536 RSILPSIRLIEE
+536 ALAGRTNRGVRTLVRNLRSTLTGGVPTRVSRNQRLIING
-548 RPFIIDLL
+548 FVT
-556 GRRLVE
+556 RRLVE
-562 IVLVNRIAARIGR
+562 NNRRR
-575 HDTAAE
+575 H
-581 IDFLTAV
+581 
-588 AIGKRKIVNR
+588 
-598 KCGIGSLTARRGSK
+598 
-612 ANRKLL
+612 
-618 QRRFQRKVRF
+618 
-628 ELNPVRIGFVAAA
+628 
-641 DLLIFQLFPG
+641 
-651 RTVSDPNV
+651 
-659 EILGFE
+659 
-665 SIIVS
+665 
-670 TIIIFRIIRTESNP
+670 
-684 IIGFAR
+684 
-690 RQRNVIYVEISGSR
+690 Y
-704 TEEDLVL
+704 
-711 ARSSVIAAAVFLR
+711 
-724 RAYRHILVSISYG
+724 
-737 LDTRARSILPSIRLI
+737 
-752 EERPAIVLFRSKRFI
+752 
-767 EIIAVNN
+767 
-774 GRRLH
+774 

>member
-6 AGAHPNTCLGNR
+6 AGARPNTCLGNR

-51 LAPNRF
+51 LAPGRF
-57 LSARHFVHTTVIYH
+57 PVARHFVHTIVILH
-71 LGKSFIK
+71 LGKPLIE

-366 IGRHDTAAEID
+366 IGRHDTAARQVD
-377 FLTAVAIGKRKIVN
+377 LLAAVTGHQRDIVQTELRRCFRLELDVKRRSRI
-391 RKCGIGSLTA
+391 LE
-401 RRGSKANRKLLQ
+401 
-413 RRFQRKVRFELNPV
+413 RKVLGCKYPV
-427 RIGFVA
+427 RIDLITVVYLVRQRSIVRSVRTEINHEVVLVEIIVIVITVVILSAESQLQVGLAGGERYVFNRKGCRSRAEEDHVRTRSTVISTRAALAGRTNRGVRTLVRNLRSTLTGGVPTRVSRNQRLIINGFV
-433 AADLLIFQ
+433 
-441 LFPGRTVSDPNVEIL
+441 T
-456 GFESIIVSTIIIF
+456 
-469 RIIRTESNPII
+469 
-480 GFARRQRNV
+480 
-489 IYVEI
+489 
-494 SGSRTEEDLVLAR
+494 
-507 SSVIAAAVF
+507 
-516 LRRAYRHILVSIS
+516 
-529 YGLDTRA
+529 
-536 RSILPSIRLIEE
+536 
-548 RPFIIDLL
+548 
-556 GRRLVE
+556 RRLVE
-562 IVLVNRIAARIGR
+562 DERRR
-575 HDTAAE
+575 H
-581 IDFLTAV
+581 
-588 AIGKRKIVNR
+588 
-598 KCGIGSLTARRGSK
+598 
-612 ANRKLL
+612 
-618 QRRFQRKVRF
+618 
-628 ELNPVRIGFVAAA
+628 
-641 DLLIFQLFPG
+641 
-651 RTVSDPNV
+651 
-659 EILGFE
+659 
-665 SIIVS
+665 
-670 TIIIFRIIRTESNP
+670 
-684 IIGFAR
+684 
-690 RQRNVIYVEISGSR
+690 
-704 TEEDLVL
+704 
-711 ARSSVIAAAVFLR
+711 
-724 RAYRHILVSISYG
+724 
-737 LDTRARSILPSIRLI
+737 
-752 EERPAIVLFRSKRFI
+752 
-767 EIIAVNN
+767 
-774 GRRLH
+774 H

>member
-6 AGAHPNTCLGNR
+6 AGARPNTCLGNR

-51 LAPNRF
+51 LAPGRV
-57 LSARHFVHTTVIYH
+57 LVAGHFVHTVVILH
-71 LGKSFIK
+71 LSKPFIE
-78 GYAHLVSLGQTEFRR
+78 GYAHLVAFVQTKCRR
-93 FHLTTVERD
+93 FYLTAVERD

-114 NQIVES
+114 DQVVEGIIGT
-120 VVAAGHV
+120 GHI
-127 VHHHSVQIAVCIG
+127 VHHHSVQIAICIG
-140 IHRSRRSGHLRDQL
+140 IHRSLRISHLCDQL

-160 SLTRIGRNHTAFEI
+160 SLTRIGRHHTAFEI

-211 EIYGELHPVRIGRIA
+211 EIYGELDPVRIGRIA
-226 AADLLVSQVARP
+226 AADLLVSQIARP

-243 YGNVERLGFENVVVS
+243 YGNVERFGFENVVVS

-343 PFIIDLLGRRLV
+343 PFIINLLGRRLV

-366 IGRHDTAAEID
+366 IGRHDTAARQVD
-377 FLTAVAIGKRKIVN
+377 LLAAVTGHQRDIVQTELRRCFRLELDVKRRSRI
-391 RKCGIGSLTA
+391 LE
-401 RRGSKANRKLLQ
+401 
-413 RRFQRKVRFELNPV
+413 RKVLGCKYPV
-427 RIGFVA
+427 RI
-433 AADLLIFQ
+433 DLITVVYLVRQRSIVRSV
-441 LFPGRTVSDPNVEIL
+441 RTEINHEVVLVEIIVIVITVVIL
-456 GFESIIVSTIIIF
+456 SAESQLQ
-469 RIIRTESNPII
+469 I
-480 GFARRQRNV
+480 GLVGGER
-489 IYVEI
+489 YVFNRK
-494 SGSRTEEDLVLAR
+494 GCRSRAEEDHV
-507 SSVIAAAVF
+507 
-516 LRRAYRHILVSIS
+516 
-529 YGLDTRA
+529 RA
-536 RSILPSIRLIEE
+536 RSTVISTRAALAGRTNRGVRTLVRNLRSTLTGGVPTRVSRNQRLIING
-548 RPFIIDLL
+548 FVT
-556 GRRLVE
+556 RRLVE
-562 IVLVNRIAARIGR
+562 NNRRR
-575 HDTAAE
+575 H
-581 IDFLTAV
+581 
-588 AIGKRKIVNR
+588 
-598 KCGIGSLTARRGSK
+598 
-612 ANRKLL
+612 
-618 QRRFQRKVRF
+618 
-628 ELNPVRIGFVAAA
+628 
-641 DLLIFQLFPG
+641 
-651 RTVSDPNV
+651 
-659 EILGFE
+659 
-665 SIIVS
+665 
-670 TIIIFRIIRTESNP
+670 
-684 IIGFAR
+684 
-690 RQRNVIYVEISGSR
+690 Y
-704 TEEDLVL
+704 
-711 ARSSVIAAAVFLR
+711 
-724 RAYRHILVSISYG
+724 
-737 LDTRARSILPSIRLI
+737 
-752 EERPAIVLFRSKRFI
+752 
-767 EIIAVNN
+767 
-774 GRRLH
+774 

-798 LESHFGRL
+798 LESHLGRL
-806 TDVRSGHRNGH
+806 TDVRSGYRNGH
-817 GSIALAFGSRKA
+817 GSVALAFGSRKA

>member
-6 AGAHPNTCLGNR
+6 AGARPNTCLGNR

-36 DRRRGNRSHRTGLLD
+36 DRRRRNRSHRTGLLD
-51 LAPNRF
+51 LAPSRF

-78 GYAHLVSLGQTEFRR
+78 GYAHLVTLVQTERRR
-93 FHLTTVERD
+93 FYLTAVERD

-114 NQIVES
+114 DQVVEGIIGT
-120 VVAAGHV
+120 GHV
-127 VHHHSVQIAVCIG
+127 VHHHSVQIAICIG
-140 IHRSRRSGHLRDQL
+140 IHRSLRISHLRDQL

-174 DLLTAV
+174 NLLTAV

-211 EIYGELHPVRIGRIA
+211 EIYGKLDPVRIGRIA

-277 RRHRNSVDV
+277 RRHRNIVDV
-286 ESRRCRTEENLVR
+286 ESRRCRAEENLVR

-305 TAAELTGST
+305 TAAELAGST

-336 IGLIEER
+336 VGLIQER
-343 PFIIDLLGRRLV
+343 PFIIDLLGRRLI
-355 EIVLVNRIAAR
+355 EIVLVNRITAR
-366 IGRHDTAAEID
+366 IGRHDTAARQVD
-377 FLTAVAIGKRKIVN
+377 FLAAVAGHQSNIIQTEFRRNICFELDIKRRSRILERKVLGSEYPIRIFLITVVHLVRQRSIVRSVRTERNHEVILLETVVIIVLIVILSAESQLQVGLAGGERYVFN
-391 RKCGIGSLTA
+391 RKGC
-401 RRGSKANRKLLQ
+401 R
-413 RRFQRKVRFELNPV
+413 
-427 RIGFVA
+427 
-433 AADLLIFQ
+433 
-441 LFPGRTVSDPNVEIL
+441 
-456 GFESIIVSTIIIF
+456 
-469 RIIRTESNPII
+469 
-480 GFARRQRNV
+480 
-489 IYVEI
+489 
-494 SGSRTEEDLVLAR
+494 SRTEEDHVRTR
-507 SSVIAAAVF
+507 STVI
-516 LRRAYRHILVSIS
+516 S
-529 YGLDTRA
+529 TRA
-536 RSILPSIRLIEE
+536 ALAGRTNRGVRTLVRNLRSTLTGGVPTRVSRNQRLIING
-548 RPFIIDLL
+548 FVT
-556 GRRLVE
+556 RRLVE
-562 IVLVNRIAARIGR
+562 NNRRR
-575 HDTAAE
+575 H
-581 IDFLTAV
+581 
-588 AIGKRKIVNR
+588 
-598 KCGIGSLTARRGSK
+598 
-612 ANRKLL
+612 
-618 QRRFQRKVRF
+618 
-628 ELNPVRIGFVAAA
+628 
-641 DLLIFQLFPG
+641 
-651 RTVSDPNV
+651 
-659 EILGFE
+659 
-665 SIIVS
+665 
-670 TIIIFRIIRTESNP
+670 
-684 IIGFAR
+684 
-690 RQRNVIYVEISGSR
+690 
-704 TEEDLVL
+704 
-711 ARSSVIAAAVFLR
+711 
-724 RAYRHILVSISYG
+724 
-737 LDTRARSILPSIRLI
+737 
-752 EERPAIVLFRSKRFI
+752 
-767 EIIAVNN
+767 
-774 GRRLH
+774 H

-798 LESHFGRL
+798 LECHFGRL

>member
-6 AGAHPNTCLGNR
+6 AGARPNTCLGNR

-36 DRRRGNRSHRTGLLD
+36 DRRRGNRSHRTGLLN
-51 LAPNRF
+51 LAPSRF

-78 GYAHLVSLGQTEFRR
+78 GYAHLVTLVQTERRR
-93 FHLTTVERD
+93 FYLTAVERD

-114 NQIVES
+114 DQVVEGIIGT
-120 VVAAGHV
+120 GHV
-127 VHHHSVQIAVCIG
+127 VHHHSVQIAICIG
-140 IHRSRRSGHLRDQL
+140 IHRSLRISHLRDQL
-154 GNGNGR
+154 RNGNGR

-174 DLLTAV
+174 NLLTAV

-211 EIYGELHPVRIGRIA
+211 EIYGKLDPVRIGRIA

-277 RRHRNSVDV
+277 RRHRNIVDV
-286 ESRRCRTEENLVR
+286 ESRRCRAEENLVR

-305 TAAELTGST
+305 TAAELAGST

-336 IGLIEER
+336 VGLVEER
-343 PFIIDLLGRRLV
+343 PFIIDLLGRRLI
-355 EIVLVNRIAAR
+355 EIVLVNRITAR
-366 IGRHDTAAEID
+366 IGRHDTAARQVD
-377 FLTAVAIGKRKIVN
+377 FLAAVAGHQSNIIQTEFRRNICFELDIKRRSRILERKVLGSEYPIRIFLVTVVHLVRQRSIVRSVRTERNHEVILLETVVIIVLIVILSAESQLQVGLAGGERYVFN
-391 RKCGIGSLTA
+391 RKGC
-401 RRGSKANRKLLQ
+401 R
-413 RRFQRKVRFELNPV
+413 
-427 RIGFVA
+427 
-433 AADLLIFQ
+433 
-441 LFPGRTVSDPNVEIL
+441 
-456 GFESIIVSTIIIF
+456 
-469 RIIRTESNPII
+469 
-480 GFARRQRNV
+480 
-489 IYVEI
+489 
-494 SGSRTEEDLVLAR
+494 SRTEEDHVRTR
-507 SSVIAAAVF
+507 STVI
-516 LRRAYRHILVSIS
+516 S
-529 YGLDTRA
+529 TRA
-536 RSILPSIRLIEE
+536 ALAGRTNRGVRTLVRNLRSTLTGGVPTRVSRNQRLIING
-548 RPFIIDLL
+548 FVT
-556 GRRLVE
+556 RRLVE
-562 IVLVNRIAARIGR
+562 NNRRR
-575 HDTAAE
+575 H
-581 IDFLTAV
+581 
-588 AIGKRKIVNR
+588 
-598 KCGIGSLTARRGSK
+598 
-612 ANRKLL
+612 
-618 QRRFQRKVRF
+618 
-628 ELNPVRIGFVAAA
+628 
-641 DLLIFQLFPG
+641 
-651 RTVSDPNV
+651 
-659 EILGFE
+659 
-665 SIIVS
+665 
-670 TIIIFRIIRTESNP
+670 
-684 IIGFAR
+684 
-690 RQRNVIYVEISGSR
+690 Y
-704 TEEDLVL
+704 
-711 ARSSVIAAAVFLR
+711 
-724 RAYRHILVSISYG
+724 
-737 LDTRARSILPSIRLI
+737 
-752 EERPAIVLFRSKRFI
+752 
-767 EIIAVNN
+767 
-774 GRRLH
+774 
-779 FALKY
+779 FALKH

-817 GSIALAFGSRKA
+817 GSVALAFGSRKA

-873 GSAHVV
+873 GSTHVV
-879 IVVGTSREHRHGE
+879 IVVGTSREHHYGE

>member
-6 AGAHPNTCLGNR
+6 AGARPNTCLGNR

-36 DRRRGNRSHRTGLLD
+36 DRRRRNRSHRTGLLD
-51 LAPNRF
+51 LAPSRF

-78 GYAHLVSLGQTEFRR
+78 GYAHLVTLVQTERRR
-93 FHLTTVERD
+93 FYLTAVEGD

-114 NQIVES
+114 DQVVEGIIGT
-120 VVAAGHV
+120 GHV
-127 VHHHSVQIAVCIG
+127 VHHHSVQIAICIG
-140 IHRSRRSGHLRDQL
+140 IHRSLRISHLRDQL

-174 DLLTAV
+174 NLLTAV

-211 EIYGELHPVRIGRIA
+211 EIYGKLDPVRIGRIA

-258 TAVTL
+258 TAVIL

-277 RRHRNSVDV
+277 RRHRNIVDV
-286 ESRRCRTEENLVR
+286 ESRRCRAEENLVR

-305 TAAELTGST
+305 TAAELAGST

-336 IGLIEER
+336 VGLIQER
-343 PFIIDLLGRRLV
+343 PFIIDLLGRRLI

-366 IGRHDTAAEID
+366 IGRHDTAARQVD
-377 FLTAVAIGKRKIVN
+377 FLAAVAGHQSNIIQTEFRRNICFELDIKRRSRILERKVLGSEYPIRIFLITVVHLVRQRSIVRSVRTERNHEVILLETVVIIVLIVILSAESQLQVGLAGGERYVFN
-391 RKCGIGSLTA
+391 RKGC
-401 RRGSKANRKLLQ
+401 R
-413 RRFQRKVRFELNPV
+413 
-427 RIGFVA
+427 
-433 AADLLIFQ
+433 
-441 LFPGRTVSDPNVEIL
+441 
-456 GFESIIVSTIIIF
+456 
-469 RIIRTESNPII
+469 
-480 GFARRQRNV
+480 
-489 IYVEI
+489 
-494 SGSRTEEDLVLAR
+494 SRTEEDHVRTR
-507 SSVIAAAVF
+507 STVI
-516 LRRAYRHILVSIS
+516 S
-529 YGLDTRA
+529 TRA
-536 RSILPSIRLIEE
+536 ALAGRTNRGVRTLVRNLRSTLTGGVPTRVSRNQRLIING
-548 RPFIIDLL
+548 FVT
-556 GRRLVE
+556 RRLVE
-562 IVLVNRIAARIGR
+562 NNRRR
-575 HDTAAE
+575 H
-581 IDFLTAV
+581 
-588 AIGKRKIVNR
+588 
-598 KCGIGSLTARRGSK
+598 
-612 ANRKLL
+612 
-618 QRRFQRKVRF
+618 
-628 ELNPVRIGFVAAA
+628 
-641 DLLIFQLFPG
+641 
-651 RTVSDPNV
+651 
-659 EILGFE
+659 
-665 SIIVS
+665 
-670 TIIIFRIIRTESNP
+670 
-684 IIGFAR
+684 
-690 RQRNVIYVEISGSR
+690 
-704 TEEDLVL
+704 
-711 ARSSVIAAAVFLR
+711 
-724 RAYRHILVSISYG
+724 
-737 LDTRARSILPSIRLI
+737 
-752 EERPAIVLFRSKRFI
+752 
-767 EIIAVNN
+767 
-774 GRRLH
+774 H

-798 LESHFGRL
+798 LECHFGRL

>member
-6 AGAHPNTCLGNR
+6 AGARPNTCLGNR

-36 DRRRGNRSHRTGLLD
+36 DRRRRNRSHRTGLLD
-51 LAPNRF
+51 LAPSRF

-78 GYAHLVSLGQTEFRR
+78 GYAHLVTLVQTERRR
-93 FHLTTVERD
+93 FYLTAVERD

-114 NQIVES
+114 DQVVEGIIGT
-120 VVAAGHV
+120 GHV
-127 VHHHSVQIAVCIG
+127 VHHHCVQITICIG
-140 IHRSRRSGHLRDQL
+140 IHRSLRISHLRDQL

-174 DLLTAV
+174 NLLTAV

-211 EIYGELHPVRIGRIA
+211 EIYGELNPVRIGRIA

-277 RRHRNSVDV
+277 RRHRNIVDV
-286 ESRRCRTEENLVR
+286 ESRRCRAEENLVR

-305 TAAELTGST
+305 TAAELAGST

-336 IGLIEER
+336 VGLIQER
-343 PFIIDLLGRRLV
+343 PFIIDLLGRRLI

-366 IGRHDTAAEID
+366 IGRHDTATRQVDLLA
-377 FLTAVAIGKRKIVN
+377 AVAGHQSNIIQTEFRRNICFELDIKRRSRI
-391 RKCGIGSLTA
+391 LE
-401 RRGSKANRKLLQ
+401 
-413 RRFQRKVRFELNPV
+413 RKVLGSEYPV
-427 RIGFVA
+427 RIFLVTVVHLVRQRSIVRSVRTERNHEVI
-433 AADLLIFQ
+433 LLE
-441 LFPGRTVSDPNVEIL
+441 TVV
-456 GFESIIVSTIIIF
+456 IIVLIVILSA
-469 RIIRTESNPII
+469 ESQLQV
-480 GFARRQRNV
+480 GLAGGER
-489 IYVEI
+489 YVFNRK
-494 SGSRTEEDLVLAR
+494 GCRSRTEEDHVRTRSTVISTCAALAGRTNRGVRTLVRNLR
-507 SSVIAAAVF
+507 STLTGGVPT
-516 LRRAYRHILVSIS
+516 RVS
-529 YGLDTRA
+529 RNQ
-536 RSILPSIRLIEE
+536 RLIING
-548 RPFIIDLL
+548 FVT
-556 GRRLVE
+556 RRLVE
-562 IVLVNRIAARIGR
+562 NNRRR
-575 HDTAAE
+575 H
-581 IDFLTAV
+581 
-588 AIGKRKIVNR
+588 
-598 KCGIGSLTARRGSK
+598 
-612 ANRKLL
+612 
-618 QRRFQRKVRF
+618 
-628 ELNPVRIGFVAAA
+628 
-641 DLLIFQLFPG
+641 
-651 RTVSDPNV
+651 
-659 EILGFE
+659 
-665 SIIVS
+665 
-670 TIIIFRIIRTESNP
+670 
-684 IIGFAR
+684 
-690 RQRNVIYVEISGSR
+690 Y
-704 TEEDLVL
+704 
-711 ARSSVIAAAVFLR
+711 
-724 RAYRHILVSISYG
+724 
-737 LDTRARSILPSIRLI
+737 
-752 EERPAIVLFRSKRFI
+752 
-767 EIIAVNN
+767 
-774 GRRLH
+774 